1 MTEKKLYSWIFY
13 ITLFG
18 LCFVLAN
25 HTSGYDYDL
34 WARLIVGK
42 VFWATG
48 LVLKHDFLSYT
59 PSHVWYDHEWGSGT
73 FCFYPVQLLFGP
85 IGLIV
90 LQAVFIY
97 LTFFFCIKTVKL
109 RMGAKYSHNILLIML
124 TLFVYNR
131 CICLPVRC
139 QMFTFFF
146 TAVVI
151 YILERARVGKNKTL
165 FIIPPLILI
174 WNNLHGGVVT
184 GLGIMFMYAVGE
196 MLCRRPF
203 KKYLITLAASLPLL
217 IINPYGI
224 KYLDFLFMA
233 TTMHRPDII
242 EFWGVFHPFH
252 IKKCTNFFYWSGVVA
267 AIEAFSLIKSLVQK
281 GFVKFIREFDYTKWI
296 MLIVTG
302 YLGFSHVKLIPIFM
316 ITAFCYCYE
325 NAYKLVPKSDL
336 CKIWSLVFVYIL
348 IAGVGFWAPTT
359 AKATWAM
366 YPLKEVEFIRMND
379 LKGNLIVSYGH
390 GSYATYKLFPNLKVY
405 MDGRYEEVWD
415 EEIFM
420 HLKVFQEMGY
430 AWGEIL
436 LRYPADVIMIEK
448 GSPVYGYIEQN
459 FPEWKLV
466 YEGNMSGVFVKNAKP
481 VSEYKLPPED
491 IDYYQK
497 TMFDTDMTQ
506 EFLKK
511 YIPEFVKSEVYNAK

>member
-1 MTEKKLYSWIFY
+1 
-13 ITLFG
+13 
-18 LCFVLAN
+18 
-25 HTSGYDYDL
+25 
-34 WARLIVGK
+34 
-42 VFWATG
+42 
-48 LVLKHDFLSYT
+48 
-59 PSHVWYDHEWGSGT
+59 
-73 FCFYPVQLLFGP
+73 
-85 IGLIV
+85 
-90 LQAVFIY
+90 
-97 LTFFFCIKTVKL
+97 
-109 RMGAKYSHNILLIML
+109 
-124 TLFVYNR
+124 
-131 CICLPVRC
+131 
-139 QMFTFFF
+139 
-146 TAVVI
+146 
-151 YILERARVGKNKTL
+151 
-165 FIIPPLILI
+165 
-174 WNNLHGGVVT
+174 
-184 GLGIMFMYAVGE
+184 
-196 MLCRRPF
+196 
-203 KKYLITLAASLPLL
+203 
-217 IINPYGI
+217 
-224 KYLDFLFMA
+224 
-233 TTMHRPDII
+233 
-242 EFWGVFHPFH
+242 
-252 IKKCTNFFYWSGVVA
+252 
-267 AIEAFSLIKSLVQK
+267 
-281 GFVKFIREFDYTKWI
+281 
-296 MLIVTG
+296 
-302 YLGFSHVKLIPIFM
+302 
-316 ITAFCYCYE
+316 
-325 NAYKLVPKSDL
+325 
-336 CKIWSLVFVYIL
+336 
-348 IAGVGFWAPTT
+348 
-359 AKATWAM
+359 M